1 MRARKTYKINTLDID
16 KNKGIGI
23 KVPFD
28 PVNIFKITY
37 TTKEQVKSNLLNF
50 LLTNKGER
58 YFNPEFGADLR
69 NLIFNQ
75 MTNVEELRDS
85 LYDKISLYFPNI
97 QIIDLSFVPEVDKNL
112 LNIKLSYKL
121 NTEEDTLS
129 IQIV

>member
-1 MRARKTYKINTLDID
+1 MRVRKTYKINTLDID

-23 KVPFD
+23 KIPFD

>member
-112 LNIKLSYKL
+112 LNIKLNYKL